1 MTWVADLT
9 GKVAFVTGASG
20 GLGRHFARVL
30 ARSGAAV
37 VLAAR
42 RLDALHCVAEEISS
56 CGTSALPVSL
66 DVLDSVSVRTAV
78 DAVVKKFG
86 HIDILVNNAGV
97 TSTGAVLEQTEQQ
110 WDAVLGT
117 NLKGAFLVATEV
129 ARHMRSV
136 HRSGTL
142 INIASILGLR
152 QAAQVAPYATSKAGL
167 VQLTRVM
174 ALELARFAIRVNA
187 LAPGYIH
194 TDLNRE
200 FWTSE
205 AGAALTK
212 RIPQRRLGVF
222 EDLEGPLLL
231 LASDASRYMTGTVIT
246 VDGGHTVSTL

>member
-9 GKVAFVTGASG
+9 GKVAMVTGASG
-20 GLGRHFARVL
+20 GLGLHFARVL

-42 RLDALHCVAEEISS
+42 RLDAVHCAAEEISS
-56 CGTSALPVSL
+56 HGVRALPLSL
-66 DVLDSVSVRTAV
+66 DVLDSSSIRTAV
-78 DAVVKKFG
+78 AAAAEQFG

-97 TSTGAVLEQTEQQ
+97 TSAGAVLEQTEEQ

-117 NLKGAFLVATEV
+117 NLKGTFLVATEV
-129 ARHMRSV
+129 ARHMRST

-152 QAAQVAPYATSKAGL
+152 QAAHVAPYATSKAGL
-167 VQLTRVM
+167 VQLTKVM

-187 LAPGYIH
+187 LAPGYID
-194 TDLNRE
+194 TPLNRE
-200 FWTSE
+200 FWTSA
-205 AGAALTK
+205 AGAAVTK
-212 RIPQRRLGVF
+212 RIPQRRLGVL
-222 EDLEGPLLL
+222 EDLDGPLLL
-231 LASDASRYMTGTVIT
+231 LASDASQYMTGSIIT